1 MTLRIPPLASLLT
14 ILCAAPAVAQSDL
27 PVTTVRKKEAPPQLL
42 VEPADK
48 ARISQVPRYYL
59 DTIDNLNRTA
69 NDTTRTAPGLAKND
83 YLGRVFEVRNC
94 EAIELQTYLLKML
107 SFEGGTCEVM
117 AADDVA
123 DENGKVEYLFVTAP
137 DFMMPG
143 IEDLVR
149 RCDRAGFA
157 FDDSTGKDFGDGPG
171 YLHYV
176 CKHRTASELVA
187 ILSATSLSSFGTLYY
202 TPFADDSTNT
212 IFLYDNPTN
221 IGFDKE
227 MLEKF
232 DRPPLQ
238 VEIECTIY
246 EVDVTDGC
254 TLGLDWDAWK
264 RSLTG
269 GLTYTSQSKGSF
281 FSSSNDAYSTILRL
295 DAEALIEF
303 LNFTVTHGHGNVLT
317 ASRITMVN
325 SEDLPG
331 AITGG
336 GARGS
341 ASGQP
346 AVIESITPLPFA
358 NLQADVGAT
367 NAQNARNEQLT
378 FEGVRVE
385 ILPFIGAESVTLQV
399 AVQVN
404 SVAGISPETH
414 VPLVSERSMNSLL
427 NTVDGKSLVIAG
439 VDKTS
444 QVDTRSGIPL
454 LMDIPWLGALFRVDD
469 SETRRS
475 KIFIAI
481 TPRLKDAAVLHETAT
496 DGK

>member
-1 MTLRIPPLASLLT
+1 MTETGRLLVFALST
-14 ILCAAPAVAQSDL
+14 LCSATALAQSDL
-27 PVTTVRKKEAPPQLL
+27 PVTTVRKKEAPPQLA

-59 DTIDNLNRTA
+59 DTIDNLNRST
-69 NDTTRTAPGLAKND
+69 NDLTRTAPGLAKND
-83 YLGRVFEVRNC
+83 YLGRVFEVRHC

-117 AADDVA
+117 AADDVE
-123 DENGKVEYLFVTAP
+123 DEQGKVEYLFVTAP

-143 IEDLVR
+143 LEDLVR
-149 RCDRAGFA
+149 KCDRPGFTY
-157 FDDSTGKDFGDGPG
+157 DDSTGKDFGDGPG
-171 YLHYV
+171 YLRYV

-187 ILSATSLSSFGTLYY
+187 ILKETSLSNVGLLYY
-202 TPFADDSTNT
+202 TPFADDSTNS

-227 MLEKF
+227 ILDKF
-232 DRPPLQ
+232 DQPPLQ

-246 EVDVTDGC
+246 EVDVTDGS

-269 GLTYTSQSKGSF
+269 GFTYTSESGSSF
-281 FSSSNDAYSTILRL
+281 FNDGHDAYQTILRL

-303 LNFTVTHGHGNVLT
+303 LNYTVTQGHGSVLT

-331 AITGG
+331 AVSGG
-336 GARGS
+336 GARGT
-341 ASGQP
+341 ATGQP

-358 NLQADVGAT
+358 SLQTDVGAT

-385 ILPFIGAESVTLQV
+385 ILPFIGSESVTLQV

-404 SVAGISPETH
+404 SVAGVSPETH
-414 VPLVSERSMNSLL
+414 IPLVSERHMNSLL
-427 NTVDGKSLVIAG
+427 NTVAGKSLVIAG
-439 VDKTS
+439 VDRTS
-444 QVDTRSGIPL
+444 HVDRQSGIPL
-454 LMDIPWLGALFRVDD
+454 LKDIPWVGALFRVDD
-469 SETRRS
+469 SETRRT

-481 TPRLKDAAVLHETAT
+481 TPRLKDATVSENLAEQ
-496 DGK
+496 K